1 MEWHQHYDLRE
12 KHAFLSPSS
21 YHWTNYT
28 PEKLREV
35 WLNNKKK
42 EEGTMIH
49 AYASVAIK
57 QGYRQANLK
66 RALNKFINDAIGFR
80 MESELV
86 LHYSDNCF
94 GTADA
99 IQYYADEKL
108 LRIHDLK
115 TGNTKASFR
124 QLYIY
129 AALFCL
135 EYNMNP
141 TKFETVLRIYQG
153 SDYFE
158 ELADPAEIQHIA
170 QVIVES
176 DAILDGLI
184 NTTI

>member
-12 KHAFLSPSS
+12 KHAFLSPSN

-57 QGYRQANLK
+57 QGFRQANLK

-99 IQYYADEKL
+99 IQYYEKDKL
-108 LRIHDLK
+108 LRI
-115 TGNTKASFR
+115 S
-124 QLYIY
+124 
-129 AALFCL
+129 
-135 EYNMNP
+135 
-141 TKFETVLRIYQG
+141 
-153 SDYFE
+153 
-158 ELADPAEIQHIA
+158 
-170 QVIVES
+170 
-176 DAILDGLI
+176 
-184 NTTI
+184 

>member
-1 MEWHQHYDLRE
+1 
-12 KHAFLSPSS
+12 
-21 YHWTNYT
+21 
-28 PEKLREV
+28 
-35 WLNNKKK
+35 
-42 EEGTMIH
+42 MIH

-66 RALNKFINDAIGFR
+66 RALNKFINDAIGYR

-86 LHYSDNCF
+86 LYYSDNCF

-99 IQYYADEKL
+99 IQYYANDKL

-115 TGNTKASFR
+115 TGNVKASFR

-135 EYNMNP
+135 EYHMDP
-141 TKFETVLRIYQG
+141 TKFETILRIYQG

-158 ELADPAEIQHIA
+158 EIADPSEIQN
-170 QVIVES
+170 IVQIIIEH